1 MAQAHRSAAPDCGQ
15 GFPVISPADRLRN
28 AIQKLL
34 NAEGDGFIV
43 QEFVLAL
50 GLQRITPDG
59 AVESTAWV
67 WAPAEQP
74 EWQTDGLLQAAS
86 ELRES
91 SDIDTD

>member
-1 MAQAHRSAAPDCGQ
+1 MMT
-15 GFPVISPADRLRN
+15 PVDRLRN

-34 NAEGDGFIV
+34 NAEGDGWV
-43 QEFVLAL
+43 LDQFVLAL
-50 GLQRITPDG
+50 GLQRVNSEGD
-59 AVESTAWV
+59 VESTAWV

-86 ELRES
+86 ELREG

>member
-1 MAQAHRSAAPDCGQ
+1 MAEAHGSAAPNRGQ
-15 GFPVISPADRLRN
+15 VFAVITPADRLRN

-43 QEFVLAL
+43 DQFVLAL
-50 GLQRITPDG
+50 GLQRIDSDG
-59 AVESTAWV
+59 KVQSTAWV

-74 EWQTDGLLQAAS
+74 DWQTDGLLRAAS
-86 ELRES
+86 ELREI